1 MAIQSASRQQ
11 RHDVVDLLIPLLGH
25 PVLGAEAAAALA
37 QFGDAIVDKLSDRLL
52 EAAARADERREIP
65 AVLIQIGTPA
75 AQSALVAGL
84 LESDSAL
91 RFRIISA
98 LNTMR
103 LAQPSLSID
112 VHIVETAL
120 AAEIMGHYRSYQ
132 ILGTLGQSLDSEGPV
147 VAGLRQSMQQEVDR
161 IFRLIAL
168 LIRDAD
174 IYTAYLGIESGNRT
188 VRSNALEFLDTI
200 LQPQLRGLLLPI
212 IDPSVSVAERVR
224 LANSFVGAPMGTR
237 EEAVLALLH
246 SDDPWIRSCGAYA
259 VGTLGLR
266 ELEPELDRWEETDD
280 LLLRQTVR
288 TAKRALAE
296 AKAAPAAEDDDWTSP
311 EPMGIG

>member
-1 MAIQSASRQQ
+1 
-11 RHDVVDLLIPLLGH
+11 
-25 PVLGAEAAAALA
+25 
-37 QFGDAIVDKLSDRLL
+37 
-52 EAAARADERREIP
+52 
-65 AVLIQIGTPA
+65 
-75 AQSALVAGL
+75 
-84 LESDSAL
+84 
-91 RFRIISA
+91 
-98 LNTMR
+98 
-103 LAQPSLSID
+103 
-112 VHIVETAL
+112 
-120 AAEIMGHYRSYQ
+120 
-132 ILGTLGQSLDSEGPV
+132 
-147 VAGLRQSMQQEVDR
+147 MQQEVDR